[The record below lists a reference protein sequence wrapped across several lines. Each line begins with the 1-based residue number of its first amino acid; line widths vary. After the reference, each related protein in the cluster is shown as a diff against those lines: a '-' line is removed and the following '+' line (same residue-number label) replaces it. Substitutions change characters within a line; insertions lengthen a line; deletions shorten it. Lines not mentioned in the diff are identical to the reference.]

1 MKKTLVIFLII
12 MVLSCCTKTHSTKDD
27 FFTIQKTPYIGDKL
41 RIDGFFYQKWDNG
54 AKYLNI
60 TFFYKNGVVFQGNSA
75 GHMSDLVEQ
84 AQQTLLNHD
93 QKKNIKSFW
102 GLFQVDDN
110 KIIYE
115 RWEGSQ
121 LGYLVYR
128 EEGVIIND
136 TTFVMT
142 EISRVNQGVKTEI
155 KPIERMY
162 YFKEFSPKPD
172 STNVFIP

>member
-1 MKKTLVIFLII
+1 M
-12 MVLSCCTKTHSTKDD
+12 
-27 FFTIQKTPYIGDKL
+27 
-41 RIDGFFYQKWDNG
+41 
-54 AKYLNI
+54 
-60 TFFYKNGVVFQGNSA
+60 
-75 GHMSDLVEQ
+75 
-84 AQQTLLNHD
+84 
-93 QKKNIKSFW
+93 
-102 GLFQVDDN
+102 DDN